1 MDNIIEYQNTS
12 TYSRGSN
19 TEDTSINQI
28 HSEDVLHKAEIM
40 ALNNGWNDKN
50 EQIIISIGE
59 NSASYKWMHEK
70 CASYHKFVH
79 KGTSILL
86 IILSTILSAETI
98 IPNNNCN
105 SDFTLDIIRRVIV
118 YMVTVLSVIQNF
130 LKSEETGG
138 KHSIAVGAFSNLYH
152 DIQQQMCMFRR
163 DRTNAT
169 RYVSDCLKQYDS
181 LIINNPDISSRIL
194 KKLKNTFNNT
204 GISLPDI
211 ADKIQKIEIISEDHP
226 MSNLVSNPISNLV
239 SKPVS
244 NAASNVSNVT
254 KYNKNKRLDVEKHK
268 GISVISANNINNNQS
283 NMCNLAQIHN
293 AFQIHGD
300 ISDKDL
306 ENINS
311 IDLKSL
317 REKFLDTKSNYE
329 YQRFLQHSRETD

>member
-1 MDNIIEYQNTS
+1 MDDIIGYQNTS
-12 TYSRGSN
+12 TLNAERVSGQGTSTFPTKSSK
-19 TEDTSINQI
+19 TEDNQI
-28 HSEDVLHKAEIM
+28 PSEDVLHKAEIM

-70 CASYHKFVH
+70 CAGYHKFVH
-79 KGTSILL
+79 KFTSILL
-86 IILSTILSAETI
+86 IILSTVLSAETI
-98 IPNNNCN
+98 IPNNVQCN
-105 SDFTLDIIRRVIV
+105 SDFTLDIIRRVFV

-130 LKSEETGG
+130 LKFEETSG
-138 KHSIAVGAFSNLYH
+138 KHLIAVGAFSNLYH

-163 DRTNAT
+163 DRINAT

-181 LIINNPDISSRIL
+181 LIINNPDISSRVL
-194 KKLKNTFNNT
+194 KKFKNTFNNT

-211 ADKIQKIEIISEDHP
+211 ADKIQKIEIITEDAP
-226 MSNLVSNPISNLV
+226 MSMSMMMSTPT
-239 SKPVS
+239 P
-244 NAASNVSNVT
+244 T
-254 KYNKNKRLDVEKHK
+254 PTPTPTQENKNKQKHK
-268 GISVISANNINNNQS
+268 GINNNTNNNQS

-311 IDLKSL
+311 TELKSL
-317 REKFLDTKSNYE
+317 RERFIDTKSNYE
-329 YQRFLQHSRETD
+329 YQRFLQHSREND

>member
-1 MDNIIEYQNTS
+1 MDDIDSKY
-12 TYSRGSN
+12 
-19 TEDTSINQI
+19 DNQI
-28 HSEDVLHKAEIM
+28 PSEDVLHKAEIM

-70 CASYHKFVH
+70 CAGYHKFLH
-79 KGTSILL
+79 KFTSILL
-86 IILSTILSAETI
+86 IILSTVLSAETI
-98 IPNNNCN
+98 IPNNDQCN
-105 SDFTLDIIRRVIV
+105 SDFTLDIIRRVFV

-130 LKSEETGG
+130 LKSEETSG
-138 KHSIAVGAFSNLYH
+138 KHLIAVGAFSNLYH

-163 DRTNAT
+163 DRINAT

-194 KKLKNTFNNT
+194 NKFKNTFNNT

-211 ADKIQKIEIISEDHP
+211 ADKIQKIEIITEDNV
-226 MSNLVSNPISNLV
+226 MSTMMSGPGPGPGPGPEPIPIPQN
-239 SKPVS
+239 
-244 NAASNVSNVT
+244 
-254 KYNKNKRLDVEKHK
+254 NKKHK
-268 GISVISANNINNNQS
+268 GISVINANNINNNQS

-311 IDLKSL
+311 TELKSL
-317 REKFLDTKSNYE
+317 RERFLDTKSNYE

>member
-1 MDNIIEYQNTS
+1 MDDIDSKY
-12 TYSRGSN
+12 
-19 TEDTSINQI
+19 DNQI
-28 HSEDVLHKAEIM
+28 PSEDVLHKAEIM

-70 CASYHKFVH
+70 CAGYHKFLH
-79 KGTSILL
+79 KFTSILL
-86 IILSTILSAETI
+86 IILSTVLSAETI
-98 IPNNNCN
+98 IPNNDQCN
-105 SDFTLDIIRRVIV
+105 SDFTLDIIRRVFV

-130 LKSEETGG
+130 LKSEETSG
-138 KHSIAVGAFSNLYH
+138 KHLIAVGAFSNLYH

-163 DRTNAT
+163 DRINAT

-194 KKLKNTFNNT
+194 NKFKNTFNNT

-211 ADKIQKIEIISEDHP
+211 ADKIQKIEIITEDNV
-226 MSNLVSNPISNLV
+226 MSTMMSGPGPGPGPEPIPQN
-239 SKPVS
+239 
-244 NAASNVSNVT
+244 
-254 KYNKNKRLDVEKHK
+254 NKKHK
-268 GISVISANNINNNQS
+268 GISVINANNINNNQS

-311 IDLKSL
+311 TELKSL
-317 REKFLDTKSNYE
+317 RERFLDTKSNYE

>member
-1 MDNIIEYQNTS
+1 MDDIIGYQNTS
-12 TYSRGSN
+12 TLNAERVSGQGTSTFPTKSSK
-19 TEDTSINQI
+19 TEDNQI
-28 HSEDVLHKAEIM
+28 PSEDVLHKAEIM

-70 CASYHKFVH
+70 CAGYHKFVH
-79 KGTSILL
+79 KFTSILL
-86 IILSTILSAETI
+86 IILSTVLSAETI
-98 IPNNNCN
+98 IPNNVQCN
-105 SDFTLDIIRRVIV
+105 SDFTLDIIRRVFV

-130 LKSEETGG
+130 LKFEETSG
-138 KHSIAVGAFSNLYH
+138 KHLIAVGAFSNLYH

-163 DRTNAT
+163 DRINAT

-194 KKLKNTFNNT
+194 KKFKNTFNNT

-211 ADKIQKIEIISEDHP
+211 ADKIQKIEIITEDNVNGHTD
-226 MSNLVSNPISNLV
+226 V
-239 SKPVS
+239 SKPKPTQEH
-244 NAASNVSNVT
+244 N
-254 KYNKNKRLDVEKHK
+254 KQKNK
-268 GISVISANNINNNQS
+268 GINNNTNNNQS

-311 IDLKSL
+311 TELKSL
-317 REKFLDTKSNYE
+317 RERFIDTKSNYE
-329 YQRFLQHSRETD
+329 YQRFLQHSSEND

>member
-1 MDNIIEYQNTS
+1 MDDIDSKY
-12 TYSRGSN
+12 
-19 TEDTSINQI
+19 DNQI
-28 HSEDVLHKAEIM
+28 PSEDVLHKAEIM

-70 CASYHKFVH
+70 CAGYHKFLH
-79 KGTSILL
+79 KFTSILL
-86 IILSTILSAETI
+86 IILSTVLSAETI
-98 IPNNNCN
+98 IPNNDQCN
-105 SDFTLDIIRRVIV
+105 SDFTLDIIRRVFV

-130 LKSEETGG
+130 LKSEETSG
-138 KHSIAVGAFSNLYH
+138 KHLIAVGAFSNLYH

-163 DRTNAT
+163 DRINAT

-194 KKLKNTFNNT
+194 NKFKNTFNNT

-211 ADKIQKIEIISEDHP
+211 ADKIQKIEIITEDNV
-226 MSNLVSNPISNLV
+226 MSTMMSTMMSGPGPGPEPIPQN
-239 SKPVS
+239 
-244 NAASNVSNVT
+244 
-254 KYNKNKRLDVEKHK
+254 NKKHK
-268 GISVISANNINNNQS
+268 GISVINANNINNNQS

-311 IDLKSL
+311 TELKSL
-317 REKFLDTKSNYE
+317 RERFLDTKSNYE

>member
-1 MDNIIEYQNTS
+1 MDDIDSKY
-12 TYSRGSN
+12 
-19 TEDTSINQI
+19 DNQI
-28 HSEDVLHKAEIM
+28 PSEDVLHKAEIM

-70 CASYHKFVH
+70 CAGYHKFLH
-79 KGTSILL
+79 KFTSILL
-86 IILSTILSAETI
+86 IILSTVLSAETI
-98 IPNNNCN
+98 IPNNDQCN
-105 SDFTLDIIRRVIV
+105 SDFTLDIIRRVFV

-130 LKSEETGG
+130 LKSEETSG
-138 KHSIAVGAFSNLYH
+138 KHLIAVGAFSNLYH

-163 DRTNAT
+163 DRINAT

-194 KKLKNTFNNT
+194 NKFKNTFNNT

-211 ADKIQKIEIISEDHP
+211 ADKIQKIEIITEDNV
-226 MSNLVSNPISNLV
+226 MSTMMSGPGPGPEPIPQN
-239 SKPVS
+239 
-244 NAASNVSNVT
+244 
-254 KYNKNKRLDVEKHK
+254 NKKHK
-268 GISVISANNINNNQS
+268 GISVINANNINNNQS

-311 IDLKSL
+311 TELKSL
-317 REKFLDTKSNYE
+317 RERFLDTKSNYE